1 MKFGELWKSLVPI
14 NHELYEKVVRFPILI
29 VTSYEWVTIF
39 IQISPNSW
47 ISTSKK
53 SWKTGANDHYMRGSP
68 QSMGWHWSPIL
79 PIEFIKISSFT
90 QHPSSF
96 QLPMRWRING
106 GSLFYLLI
114 YAIIFQFL
122 LREKSSSKQNAHAL
136 FTENYTWSV
145 WFNTHL
151 IATRLAC
158 LPVLC

>member
-1 MKFGELWKSLVPI
+1 MKHSSSCLIYYITNCTRGRAISYTNCYELRVSDNFHTDLTKLVDI
-14 NHELYEKVVRFPILI
+14 HEQKELKDRGKWPLHEG
-29 VTSYEWVTIF
+29 
-39 IQISPNSW
+39 ISP
-47 ISTSKK
+47 KH
-53 SWKTGANDHYMRGSP
+53 GLAL
-68 QSMGWHWSPIL
+68 SPIL

-106 GSLFYLLI
+106 GSLFYSLI

-122 LREKSSSKQNAHAL
+122 CEKKSSSKQNAHAL